1 MPDASPARTR
11 KRGLIASIGLPGVDV
26 TDDWRP
32 AGCRLRGESAG
43 YIALRLGQLVIGFVF
58 DPTVAELHH
67 ASAAGARATDRF
79 QIRGGV
85 GYSDLI
91 TT

>member
-1 MPDASPARTR
+1 MA
-11 KRGLIASIGLPGVDV
+11 
-26 TDDWRP
+26 DDWRP
-32 AGCRLRGESAG
+32 AGRRLCGKRAG
-43 YIALRLGQLVIGFVF
+43 YVALRLGQLVVGFVF